1 MELYSLSAAQG
12 VIVAL
17 GIRGVVFREYPSG
30 EIALVN
36 TNMTY
41 TRVDVSGKWK
51 TLKYKVSGAAADVRA
66 IMLAPYALKVFVAK

>member
-1 MELYSLSAAQG
+1 
-12 VIVAL
+12 
-17 GIRGVVFREYPSG
+17 
-30 EIALVN
+30 
-36 TNMTY
+36 MTY